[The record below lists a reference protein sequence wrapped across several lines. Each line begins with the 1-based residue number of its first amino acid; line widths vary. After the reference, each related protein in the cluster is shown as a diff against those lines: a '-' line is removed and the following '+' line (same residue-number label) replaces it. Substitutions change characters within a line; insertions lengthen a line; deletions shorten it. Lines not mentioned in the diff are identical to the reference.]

1 MILENGQMNQH
12 GPWKI
17 VNSHSVY
24 TDPWL
29 TVRRDDVI
37 RPDGKPGTYSV
48 VNLKPGVSVLAIDSK
63 NNVYLTEEFHY
74 GVGRVTLETV
84 SGGIEADESPL
95 LAAQRE
101 LQEEIGIKAST
112 WHDLGRCDPFT
123 ASVVSPTSLF
133 LACDLTI
140 GDASPEGTEQIQCVE
155 LSFSE
160 AIEKV
165 MNNEI
170 THAPSCLVI
179 LKAARFLGI
188 DF

>member
-1 MILENGQMNQH
+1 MSQH

-17 VNSHSVY
+17 VDSHSVY
-24 TDPWL
+24 ADPWL
-29 TVRRDDVI
+29 TVRCDDVI

-63 NNVYLTEEFHY
+63 NYVYLTEEFHY

-84 SGGIEADESPL
+84 SGGIETDESPL
-95 LAAQRE
+95 LTAQRE
-101 LQEEIGIKAST
+101 LQEEVGIKART
-112 WHDLGRCDPFT
+112 WHDLGHCDPFT
-123 ASVVSPTSLF
+123 ASVVSPTNLF

-140 GDASPEGTEQIQCVE
+140 GVATPEGTEQIRCVK
-155 LSFSE
+155 LSFAE

-179 LKAARFLGI
+179 LKAARFLGD